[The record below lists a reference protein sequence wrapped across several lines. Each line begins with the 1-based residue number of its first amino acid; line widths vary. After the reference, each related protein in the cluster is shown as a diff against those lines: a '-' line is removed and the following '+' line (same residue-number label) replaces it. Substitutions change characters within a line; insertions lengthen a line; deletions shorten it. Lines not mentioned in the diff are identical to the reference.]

1 MGNIFKKTYN
11 VIYPYK
17 DTDSDEDDEN
27 IYDDLKPSEIIKK
40 EFSKNEKN
48 NKSNDHILLRPSQII
63 ELENEKIKKLTASHN

>member
-1 MGNIFKKTYN
+1 MYN

-17 DTDSDEDDEN
+17 DVDSDDESIDGN
-27 IYDDLKPSEIIKK
+27 LKPSEIIKM

-63 ELENEKIKKLTASHN
+63 ELENEKIKKLSTS

>member
-1 MGNIFKKTYN
+1 MYN

-17 DTDSDEDDEN
+17 DVDSDDDDESIN
-27 IYDDLKPSEIIKK
+27 ENLKPSEILKK

-63 ELENEKIKKLTASHN
+63 ELENEKIKKLTVSHN

>member
-1 MGNIFKKTYN
+1 MYN

-17 DTDSDEDDEN
+17 DVDSDDESIDEN
-27 IYDDLKPSEIIKK
+27 LKPSEIIKK

-63 ELENEKIKKLTASHN
+63 ELENEKIKKLTAYHN

>member
-1 MGNIFKKTYN
+1 MYN

-17 DTDSDEDDEN
+17 DVDSDDESIDGN
-27 IYDDLKPSEIIKK
+27 LKPSEIIKK

-63 ELENEKIKKLTASHN
+63 ELENEKIKKLSAYHN